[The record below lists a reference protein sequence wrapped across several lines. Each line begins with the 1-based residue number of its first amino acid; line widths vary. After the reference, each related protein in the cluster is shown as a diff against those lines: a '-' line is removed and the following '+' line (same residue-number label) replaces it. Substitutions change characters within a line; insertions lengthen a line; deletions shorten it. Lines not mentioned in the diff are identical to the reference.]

1 MNPNTGSTYF
11 RRDSERLIDMEQ
23 SVRAEF
29 GVELC
34 FIQNGAFFEAYG
46 ESAFTAGDALDYQV
60 STNAHG
66 WSMTGFPV
74 AGLET
79 LLERMKNLGLTF
91 AIVEQMGDS
100 ARRGRKIRAVTHIYP
115 ESPQAK
121 RNLPSRGSRTSS
133 PVSEKQRQAMNPS
146 QPGRPRAGRPLKA
159 MASTSDGIT
168 TILSPDGEILRRIP
182 PDATASIEWFIREE
196 SKRLNYPR
204 HGARWDDAEDQ
215 LLRDRVA
222 AGATVSQLAAHHQ
235 RTPGGIRSRLAK
247 LGLEDDVRRS

>member
-1 MNPNTGSTYF
+1 MYQSAGSTYF

-46 ESAFTAGDALDYQV
+46 ESAFTAADALDYQV

-79 LLERMKNLGLTF
+79 LLERMKSLGLTF

-100 ARRGRKIRAVTHIYP
+100 ARRSRKIRAVTHVYP

-121 RNLPSRGSRTSS
+121 RNLPLSGSRTSA
-133 PVSEKQRQAMNPS
+133 PVSEKQTTNQRQPEGPPA
-146 QPGRPRAGRPLKA
+146 GRPRKA
-159 MASTSDGIT
+159 MASISNGIA
-168 TILSPDGEILRRIP
+168 TILSPDGEILRRVP
-182 PDATASIEWFIREE
+182 PDATASIEWFVREE

-204 HGARWDDAEDQ
+204 HGERWDDAEDQ
-215 LLRDRVA
+215 LLGDRVA
-222 AGATVSQLAAHHQ
+222 AGATVSQLAAEHQ